1 MKGNQGPNYKQL
13 LSRNFNLSAQDY
25 ESCAVLQR
33 TVAEQ
38 LADRLALMNVK
49 PRVALDLGS
58 GTGFGARLLEN
69 RYKRCAILQTD
80 LALNMLK
87 TARQT
92 SPRFFSPQRFLCADA
107 ENLPLR
113 GKYFDLVFSSL
124 MLQWCGNPESAFRE
138 VWRVMKPSSLF
149 LFATLGPDTLKE
161 LRDCWNAVDTLSH
174 VNEFA
179 DMHEVGDLLVL
190 CGFEAPVL
198 EMEYFTLN
206 YADVFSLMRDLKRL
220 GAVNINMGRRLS
232 LTGKG
237 RMRQLVQEYERW
249 RNAGRLPATYEV
261 IFGHAWKPAEGKG
274 HDLVNKPPFP
284 VPVRAIHN

>member
-1 MKGNQGPNYKQL
+1 
-13 LSRNFNLSAQDY
+13 
-25 ESCAVLQR
+25 
-33 TVAEQ
+33 
-38 LADRLALMNVK
+38 
-49 PRVALDLGS
+49 
-58 GTGFGARLLEN
+58 
-69 RYKRCAILQTD
+69 
-80 LALNMLK
+80 
-87 TARQT
+87 
-92 SPRFFSPQRFLCADA
+92 
-107 ENLPLR
+107 
-113 GKYFDLVFSSL
+113 

-220 GAVNINMGRRLS
+220 GAVNINMGTRLS

-237 RMRQLVQEYERW
+237 RMRHLVQEYERYPNIIDSRW
-249 RNAGRLPATYEV
+249 FYIFNFLDLMQINRLTMKQ
-261 IFGHAWKPAEGKG
+261 IGSWCKFGLE
-274 HDLVNKPPFP
+274 
-284 VPVRAIHN
+284 